1 MPANDGGAVYAVEKQ
16 FEVEHPTAAGHFP
29 GNPII
34 PGAVLLDEVMQAVAA
49 RADGG
54 IGPYEIRSAKFLRP
68 VRPGDRVLIRWHAR
82 PDGEIKFECLSMEPA
97 ELVLIGSVKL
107 GGASP

>member
-1 MPANDGGAVYAVEKQ
+1 MPANDGNGVQAVEKQ
-16 FEVEHPTAAGHFP
+16 FEIGHPTAAGHFP

-49 RADGG
+49 RTDGG

-68 VRPGDRVLIRWHAR
+68 VRPGDRILIRWRIR
-82 PDGEIKFECLSMEPA
+82 PDGEIKFECLSMEPSA
-97 ELVLIGSVKL
+97 LVLTGSVKL
-107 GGASP
+107 GGESP